1 MSKRVWIT
9 ALAKDEAKIAGL
21 MGSLKKYGLAT
32 DGHFWVDDIKN
43 MAWQA
48 AAEELLKADTA
59 LWIVAG
65 NTEDLKKTSL
75 AYGLSLLAM
84 KVYASKGESFPVIF
98 APAADLPAGFEMPT
112 LLKGAEVIPS
122 SSASLG
128 VKAVSFANTPL
139 KKIEKEY
146 RLNVHGLPG
155 IGLWLEAGPSSV
167 EWQGA
172 MFGVHGA
179 EIDFHGVGPSNG
191 VPERA
196 VLEYAQKGLKI
207 QLGED
212 EFTAWAIQNKL
223 EPGMSYYVRVQGMP
237 DRLLFGPYAQT
248 EEAEVHVVKLY

>member
-1 MSKRVWIT
+1 MGKRVWIT

-59 LWIVAG
+59 LWIIAG
-65 NTEDLKKTSL
+65 DNEDLKKTSV

-98 APAADLPAGFEMPT
+98 APATDLPAGFEMPT
-112 LLKGAEVIPS
+112 LLKGAEIIPS

-155 IGLWLEAGPSSV
+155 IGLWLEAGPSSGGMAGRNV
-167 EWQGA
+167 RRARGRDRFSRRWALKWRARAGRPGICPDGA
-172 MFGVHGA
+172 Q
-179 EIDFHGVGPSNG
+179 D
-191 VPERA
+191 
-196 VLEYAQKGLKI
+196 
-207 QLGED
+207 
-212 EFTAWAIQNKL
+212 TARR
-223 EPGMSYYVRVQGMP
+223 G
-237 DRLLFGPYAQT
+237 
-248 EEAEVHVVKLY
+248 

>member
-9 ALAKDEAKIAGL
+9 ALAKDEAGIAGL
-21 MGSLKKYGLAT
+21 MGSLKKYGLTT
-32 DGHFWVDDIKN
+32 DGHFWVDDVKN

-59 LWIVAG
+59 LWVITG
-65 NTEDLKKTSL
+65 DGEGLKKASV

-98 APAADLPAGFEMPT
+98 APEADLPPEARMPT
-112 LLKGAEVIPS
+112 LLKGAEIIPVS
-122 SSASLG
+122 SSSFG
-128 VKAVSFANTPL
+128 VKAVSLANAPA
-139 KKIEKEY
+139 KKIEKGY

-155 IGLWLEAGPSSV
+155 IGLWLEAGPSSI

-196 VLEYAQKGLKI
+196 ILEYAQKGLKV

-248 EEAEVHVVKLY
+248 EEAEVHVVTLY